1 MNATVASLPSAR
13 RVGPGDRLIATLA
26 LSALVHGILVLGV
39 GFTLDDAAP
48 VVPTLDVILTQTRTP
63 QAPKQADFLAEANQ
77 QGGGHSEVALR
88 PGEAQLAIAPKPTP
102 GIAPQPMSAQNP
114 PPQPDAAQ
122 RLLTT
127 SSPTPLAVAAPQ
139 EAQPTTA
146 KPLPVGERLTEL
158 NLEMAR
164 LTPELQRRLQA
175 DARRPTRAYISASTR
190 AYEYAAYMR
199 AYVARLERI
208 GTLNFPD
215 EARRRNLSGSVVITV
230 EVRRDGSLAGPPQ
243 VIQSSGIPV
252 LDQAAQQVVRMAAPF
267 GELPRT
273 RDNPDILNITR
284 TFHYDA
290 GGTTSVE

>member
-1 MNATVASLPSAR
+1 MNAIAARLPPPR
-13 RVGPGDRLIATLA
+13 RIGPGDRLTATIA

-39 GFTLDDAAP
+39 GFTLEDPAP
-48 VVPTLDVILTQTRTP
+48 VLPTLDVILTQTRTNEP
-63 QAPKQADFLAEANQ
+63 PKQADFLAEANQ

-102 GIAPQPMSAQNP
+102 GIAPQPLTAQNP

-127 SSPTPLAVAAPQ
+127 TGSTQTVAAPQ
-139 EAQPTTA
+139 EAQPVTTR
-146 KPLPVGERLTEL
+146 PLPTGAKLTEQD
-158 NLEMAR
+158 LEMAR

-175 DARRPTRAYISASTR
+175 DARRPIRAFISASTR
-190 AYEYAAYMR
+190 SYEYAAYMR

-215 EARRRNLSGSVVITV
+215 EARRRGLTGSVVITV
-230 EVRRDGSLAGPPQ
+230 EIRRDGTLAGPPQ

-273 RDNPDILNITR
+273 RDNPDILNVTR
-284 TFHYDA
+284 TFHYDP
-290 GGTTSVE
+290 GGATSVD

>member
-1 MNATVASLPSAR
+1 MNTIAAPLPPR
-13 RVGPGDRLIATLA
+13 RRIDPEDRLIATLA

-39 GFTLDDAAP
+39 GFTLEDPAP
-48 VVPTLDVILTQTRTP
+48 VVPTLDVILTTTRTP
-63 QAPKQADFLAEANQ
+63 EAPKQADFLAEANQ
-77 QGGGHSEVALR
+77 QGGGDSDRAQR
-88 PGEAQLAIAPKPTP
+88 PGEAQLAVVPKPTP
-102 GIAPQPMSAQNP
+102 GIAPQPLQKENP

-127 SSPTPLAVAAPQ
+127 SASTRDVMAPQ
-139 EAQPTTA
+139 EAQPVSTL
-146 KPLPVGERLTEL
+146 PLPTGAKLSEQD
-158 NLEMAR
+158 LEMAR

-175 DARRPTRAYISASTR
+175 EARRPLRTFISASTQ

-199 AYVARLERI
+199 AYVARLERM

-215 EARRRNLSGSVVITV
+215 EARERHLSGSVVLTV
-230 EVRRDGSLAGPPQ
+230 EIRRDGSLAGSPQ

-252 LDQAAQQVVRMAAPF
+252 LDQAAQQLVRMAAPF

-273 RDNPDILNITR
+273 KDNPDILNITR

-290 GGTTSVE
+290 GGATHVE

>member
-1 MNATVASLPSAR
+1 MNAVVAPPPPR
-13 RVGPGDRLIATLA
+13 RRIGPEDRLVATLA

-39 GFTLDDAAP
+39 GFTLEDPAP
-48 VVPTLDVILTQTRTP
+48 VMPVLDVILTQTRTNEP
-63 QAPKQADFLAEANQ
+63 PKQADFLAEANQ

-88 PGEAQLAIAPKPTP
+88 PGEAQLAVVPKPTP
-102 GIAPQPMSAQNP
+102 GIAPQPMEKQNP

-127 SSPTPLAVAAPQ
+127 TASSRDVMAPQ
-139 EAQPTTA
+139 EAQPVSTQ
-146 KPLPVGERLTEL
+146 PLPTGAKLTEQD
-158 NLEMAR
+158 LEMAR

-175 DARRPTRAYISASTR
+175 EARRPVRAFISASTT
-190 AYEYAAYMR
+190 AYAYAAYMR
-199 AYVARLERI
+199 AYVARLERM

-215 EARRRNLSGSVVITV
+215 EARRQHLSGSVVLTV
-230 EVRRDGSLAGPPQ
+230 EIRRDGTLASAPQ

-252 LDQAAQQVVRMAAPF
+252 LDQAAQQLVRMAAPF

-273 RDNPDILNITR
+273 KDNPDILNITR

-290 GGTTSVE
+290 GGATRVE